1 MEFEL
6 MHRTVR
12 VCSLDIDE
20 WDGGI
25 LAVSDIGRPEHM
37 PAETVVPGPRL
48 RSELNGW

>member
-1 MEFEL
+1 

-25 LAVSDIGRPEHM
+25 LGASDMDRPEHM
-37 PAETVVPGPRL
+37 PVGTVDPGPRL

>member
-25 LAVSDIGRPEHM
+25 LGVSDIGRPEHM
-37 PAETVVPGPRL
+37 PRGPWSRDQD
-48 RSELNGW
+48 SGPN